1 MNRKQFIN
9 PCTPGP
15 WTVTPH
21 YDGCHE
27 DPSHG
32 VFFIEEVQAEFEK
45 WYDASL
51 DAEPNSCEE
60 QYALDRRNEIQDSA
74 CRLIAA
80 APDLLDALHD
90 LMDQLEGVGI
100 AIEDQ
105 DSGQWHGAEGLSFA
119 KARAAIKKATQP

>member
-1 MNRKQFIN
+1 MNAIN
-9 PCTPGP
+9 T
-15 WTVTPH
+15 TNR
-21 YDGCHE
+21 E
-27 DPSHG
+27 LQKA
-32 VFFIEEVQAEFEK
+32 VQ
-45 WYDASL
+45 L
-51 DAEPNSCEE
+51 
-60 QYALDRRNEIQDSA
+60 DSA

-119 KARAAIKKATQP
+119 KARTAIAKAEGRVK